1 MRCADSSYHSGS
13 WSFPSRCSRLKWSSS
28 WRWGPTEW
36 PNNRRLL
43 QIPYHRRTLR
53 QTAVFNQETAML
65 QLEGE
70 HLRRDCP
77 NFSSSSRGGSS
88 TGKCYV
94 CEHTGHFA
102 RVSPVGGAP
111 AKKPV
116 GDQPRALGRVF
127 ALTTTEATQ
136 SRNLVQNSYLL
147 FGNSVVVLYDSGA
160 THSFVSN
167 ECVRRLG
174 LMMRELGCKL
184 IVATPASGEVSTSF
198 VYVGCPMEVAGRRFK
213 VNLICLP
220 MEGLDVILGMDWLSS
235 NHVVIDCRQRG
246 VVFSD
251 AAGLELISSN
261 QAVKEIVAG
270 ATCFMIVAQTE
281 KKSIVE
287 QIILILV
294 VEKYVDVFPD
304 EIPELPP
311 RRDVDFTID
320 LISGAGLVSMALYR
334 MAPVELAKLKKK
346 IEDLLEKN
354 FIRPSASPW
363 GAPILTYL
371 VKLP

>member
-1 MRCADSSYHSGS
+1 LG
-13 WSFPSRCSRLKWSSS
+13 
-28 WRWGPTEW
+28 
-36 PNNRRLL
+36 
-43 QIPYHRRTLR
+43 
-53 QTAVFNQETAML
+53 
-65 QLEGE
+65 GE

-77 NFSSSSRGGSS
+77 NFSGSSRGGSS
-88 TGKCYV
+88 TSKCCV
-94 CEHTGHFA
+94 CEHTGPFA

-116 GDQPRALGRVF
+116 EDRPRALGRVF
-127 ALTTTEATQ
+127 ALTTTKATQ
-136 SRNLVQNSYLL
+136 SRNLVHNSYLL

-198 VYVGCPMEVAGRRFK
+198 VCVGCPMEVAGRKFK

-235 NHVVIDCRQRG
+235 NHVVINCRQRG

-251 AAGLELISSN
+251 AAGLKLISSN
-261 QAVKEIVAG
+261 QAVKEIATR

-294 VEKYVDVFPD
+294 VEKYADVY
-304 EIPELPP
+304 
-311 RRDVDFTID
+311 FTID

-334 MAPVELAKLKKK
+334 MASVELAKLKKK

-363 GAPILTYL
+363 GAPVLL
-371 VKLP
+371 VKKKDGSSRLCHCHITLSLPRGTMTT